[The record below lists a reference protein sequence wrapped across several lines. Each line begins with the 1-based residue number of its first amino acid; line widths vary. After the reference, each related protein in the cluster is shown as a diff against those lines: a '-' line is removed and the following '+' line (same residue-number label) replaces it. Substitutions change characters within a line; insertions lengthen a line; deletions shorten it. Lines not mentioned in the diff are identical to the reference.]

1 MSAKCHERTS
11 VPHISYRLNSS
22 VNWTPFGSR
31 FPSVSPDL
39 LRSRPSSVFAKSVLD
54 TSAIEA
60 VADDMVADRRT
71 PAQVRSLVVRK
82 RLRNGAPP
90 CPGTG

>member
-11 VPHISYRLNSS
+11 VPHTSYTLSS
-22 VNWTPFGSR
+22 SMNWTPLGSQ

-39 LRSRPSSVFAKSVLD
+39 FRSRPSSVFAKSVLD

-60 VADDMVADRRT
+60 VAADMVATDGRT
-71 PAQVRSLVVRK
+71 GARSGPL
-82 RLRNGAPP
+82 LGCA
-90 CPGTG
+90 